1 MYLKYVC
8 IILCQDNM
16 ASNFDNTFPS
26 TDFEFLFCPFH
37 VFLNFIHI
45 KIPRDSKLTILTF
58 FQETQ
63 FYPETVLKL
72 TAPCILPELQLIR
85 KVGRQTHT
93 WTHNLFVKA
102 TSLDKS
108 HWAYRRRVHSLTSS
122 RSKLKELE
130 AFSGSVSYF
139 KGTFQGIFDFETGL
153 CLDLWPGIALQRK
166 KSTLFPC

>member
-1 MYLKYVC
+1 MYLKSVC
-8 IILCQDNM
+8 VTLCRRM
-16 ASNFDNTFPS
+16 TSNFDNTFPS
-26 TDFEFLFCPFH
+26 TVLVLILSFSCLPQFYSYYNSQRSWTH
-37 VFLNFIHI
+37 RLN
-45 KIPRDSKLTILTF
+45 LF

-93 WTHNLFVKA
+93 WTHNLFVKG

-139 KGTFQGIFDFETGL
+139 KGTLQGIFDFETWL

-166 KSTLFPC
+166 KPTLFPC